1 MTPRASQYVY
11 ALLAEPPR
19 GDAGAGLGA
28 EPLRFVPIDGVLA
41 AVGDMASPPPVSAT
55 TLRAHDAVV
64 RRLAAAV
71 DAILPVRFGTL
82 LDGETALADAIA
94 GRASRLREALALVA
108 GREQMTLRVF
118 GEPAPTDDR
127 APAVASELGP
137 GARYLEGRRRQA
149 RRDADVPELA
159 PLRPH
164 LAGLVRAEQAQRH
177 DAPPLLASVYHLVD
191 RGRAAAYVGAVA
203 AGADALAPTRAI
215 ASGPWPPYAF
225 APEPLA

>member
-1 MTPRASQYVY
+1 MSQYVY
-11 ALLAEPPR
+11 ALLAESPR

-41 AVGDMASPPPVSAT
+41 AVGDMASPPPVSPT

-82 LDGETALADAIA
+82 LEGETALADAIA
-94 GRASRLREALALVA
+94 GRAPRLREALALVA

-118 GEPAPTDDR
+118 GEAMPLDDVAPT
-127 APAVASELGP
+127 ATELGP
-137 GARYLEGRRRQA
+137 GARYLEHRRRQA
-149 RRDADVPELA
+149 RCDADVPELA
-159 PLRPH
+159 PLRRH
-164 LAGLVRAEQAQRH
+164 LAALVRAEQAQRH
-177 DAPPLLASVYHLVD
+177 DAPPLLASVYHLID
-191 RGRAAAYVGAVA
+191 RGRAAAYLDAVA
-203 AGADALAPTRAI
+203 AGTAALAPTRAV
-215 ASGPWPPYAF
+215 ATGPWPPYAF